1 MAKEDSGDL
10 LRATGPALR
19 NAPRFSGADD
29 HLAALS
35 RGTRLFEYRID
46 AVLGHGGF
54 GITYLAEDTLL
65 REPVA
70 VKEFFPAHAAIRA
83 SDQSAR
89 ARSSR
94 DAATFDAGV
103 ASFLDEA
110 RIIARVRHP
119 NIVQV
124 RRFFEAHGTGYIVL
138 DFVQGRSLEAT
149 LEEAPLPERR
159 VLSILNGVLDGLGA
173 LHDRAIL
180 HRDLK
185 PRNVILRDDDTPV
198 LIDFGAARDFGLR
211 HSATVTQIVSP
222 NYSPPEQ
229 YGIGDQQGPWS
240 DIYSLGA
247 ILYRAVTGKVPT
259 DSLRRLRD
267 DPLAPAGV
275 AAAGRYDE
283 ALLRLV
289 DALLAIEPA
298 G

>member
-159 VLSILNGVLDGLGA
+159 VLSILNGVLDGLGEIG
-173 LHDRAIL
+173 RASC
-180 HRDLK
+180 RE
-185 PRNVILRDDDTPV
+185 RV
-198 LIDFGAARDFGLR
+198 LV
-211 HSATVTQIVSP
+211 TV
-222 NYSPPEQ
+222 
-229 YGIGDQQGPWS
+229 
-240 DIYSLGA
+240 
-247 ILYRAVTGKVPT
+247 
-259 DSLRRLRD
+259 
-267 DPLAPAGV
+267 
-275 AAAGRYDE
+275 
-283 ALLRLV
+283 
-289 DALLAIEPA
+289 
-298 G
+298 